1 MSVDRFA
8 RLHALM
14 CGVGLGVMMFCAAG
28 AYAFDPL
35 LTNRLISNSPA
46 LDLLRNGADTCVFGE
61 LSGPL
66 KLYDA
71 VERAMC
77 NNPKTRQAW
86 TNVKIQA
93 AAVGTARAGYLPTV
107 TGTLQE
113 AREWRSGGMV
123 GESTSGASQ
132 TGNQQTANIS
142 LNWVL
147 YDFGGR
153 SAALGNANALLAAAR
168 ANQRAVLQ
176 TIFATVAKDFYAAQ
190 AALGTLVA
198 AREVESTAQASADAA
213 AARVEK
219 GVAPIS
225 DRLQAQTA
233 LAEAVIH
240 RTNAERDWRTARGQL
255 ASDMNLPPTG
265 EFVLP
270 DVDDGVAP
278 VGEFIESVRMLI
290 DQARRAYPG
299 VVAAEAQLA
308 AASANARQ
316 VRAEGLPRLSL
327 VGQFNYNKRPS
338 SVQAG
343 YPALRGTH
351 REWYVGVQVT
361 FPIFDGFARRYQAR
375 QADARIELQR
385 ELLDDA
391 RRQVGLEVWNAYQ
404 TVLGATKNLDHSA
417 TLLSL
422 AERSY
427 EAAERRYRMGAGSVL
442 ELLNAQAALANGK
455 KQRVRALTDWRSA
468 RLQLASKLGDI
479 EMWGHDGFR

>member
-1 MSVDRFA
+1 MNVDRYA

-14 CGVGLGVMMFCAAG
+14 RGAGLAVVMSCVTD

-35 LTNRLISNSPA
+35 LTNRLVPNTPA
-46 LDLLRNGADTCVFGE
+46 LDMLRDGANTCVFGD
-61 LSGPL
+61 LNGPL

-86 TNVKIQA
+86 ATVKVQA
-93 AAVGTARAGYLPTV
+93 AAVGTARTSYLPSV

-113 AREWRSGGMV
+113 AREWRSGGIV
-123 GESTSGASQ
+123 GEQASGASQ
-132 TGNQQTANIS
+132 TGNQQTAHVS

-153 SAALGNANALLAAAR
+153 SAALANANALLAAAR
-168 ANQRAVLQ
+168 ANHRAVLQ
-176 TIFATVAKDFYAAQ
+176 TVFATVAKDFYAAQ
-190 AALGTLVA
+190 AALGTLA
-198 AREVESTAQASADAA
+198 AAKEVESTARASAGAA

-219 GVAPIS
+219 GVAPVS
-225 DRLQAQTA
+225 DRLQAETA
-233 LAEAVIH
+233 LAEAVIN
-240 RTNAERDWRTARGQL
+240 RTNAERDWQTARGLL
-255 ASDMNLPPTG
+255 AADMNLPPTA
-265 EFVLP
+265 EFILP
-270 DVDDGVAP
+270 EVDDGVAP
-278 VGEFIESVRMLI
+278 VGEFIESVRTLI

-327 VGQFNYNKRPS
+327 VGQFNYNKRPDS
-338 SVQAG
+338 LQAG
-343 YPALRGTH
+343 YPALRATH

-404 TVLGATKNLDHSA
+404 TVVGATKNLDHSA

-427 EAAERRYRMGAGSVL
+427 EAAERRYRMSAGSVL

-468 RLQLASKLGDI
+468 RLQLASKLADVGI
-479 EMWGHDGFR
+479 WGQDGAR